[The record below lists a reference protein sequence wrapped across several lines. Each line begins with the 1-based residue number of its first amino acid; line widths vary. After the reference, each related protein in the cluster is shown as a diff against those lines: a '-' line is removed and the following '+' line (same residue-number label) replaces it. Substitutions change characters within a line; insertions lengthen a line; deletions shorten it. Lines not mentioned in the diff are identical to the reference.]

1 VAKRVSL
8 HVLLIFLLSF
18 GLGSFL
24 IYLLEAKREIESR
37 TIATL
42 IATSHA
48 KSLEKQL
55 SRSLSAT
62 FALAAILKQNHS
74 IPDFDILAKDLIKRY
89 GGITNLQLAP
99 KGIVG
104 KIFPLEGHERAI
116 GHDLNKNPYAIAAIK
131 SKQLTLEGPIELI
144 QGGIAVLGRYPVFL
158 PNAKTGEV
166 GFWGFTT
173 ALIELSKLHEAVDIN
188 GLISENY
195 HFELSRDVPETGRDI
210 AFAKSSNHILENP
223 VSVEIQIPH
232 GKWMLSV
239 VPKTGWHSSYYLMLE
254 GLLVLISCG
263 AISFLSY
270 RHFCKTEE
278 LKNQKND
285 YEIIF
290 NSAPALIIY
299 KDDQNNI
306 LRVNKAVADS
316 LGLKASQIEGRHSK
330 EFYPDHYE
338 KYYSD
343 DLEVINSGKPKL
355 GIVDP
360 YIGKT
365 GEMQWVQTNKVPYRN
380 KKGKVKGILLFAIDI
395 TRQKEAENKILDY
408 SKKLERANKELEE
421 FASIASHD
429 LQEPLRKIITF
440 GDRLKTRIAETDEGA
455 NNYVERMQ
463 KSALRMKALI
473 EDLLQFTRIE
483 AKARPFESIELKKV
497 IGIVLD
503 DLETRIKQSKGV
515 INIGNLPIIDA
526 DPVQIHQLFL
536 NLIGNALK
544 FHRDGI
550 PPIVNLD
557 SAKGENGFW
566 EIFVEDNGIGIEE
579 KHADRI
585 FKPFERLHG
594 RSAYEGT
601 GIGLTICNKIVTHHG
616 GEITVKR
623 QSTNG
628 VTFHITL
635 PEKQN
640 IERNK
645 NSYL

>member
-24 IYLLEAKREIESR
+24 IYLLEAKREFESR
-37 TIATL
+37 TTATL

-62 FALAAILKQNHS
+62 FALAAILKRDNS
-74 IPDFDILAKDLIKRY
+74 IPDFDILAEDLIRRY
-89 GGITNLQLAP
+89 GGITTLELAP
-99 KGIVG
+99 KGIVAQ
-104 KIFPLEGHERAI
+104 IFPLEGHQRAI
-116 GHDLNKNPYAIAAIK
+116 GLDLNKNPYALAAIQ
-131 SKQLTLEGPIELI
+131 SKQLVLEGPFELI
-144 QGGIAVLGRYPVFL
+144 EGEVAVVGRYPVFL

-166 GFWGFTT
+166 EFWGFTT
-173 ALIELSKLHEAVDIN
+173 ALIELSKLLEAIDIH

-195 HFELSRDVPETGRDI
+195 HFELSRFVTETGESL
-210 AFAKSSNHILENP
+210 AFAKSSNNIFENP
-223 VSVEIQIPH
+223 VSVDINIPH

-239 VPKTGWHSSYYLMLE
+239 VPKAGWYSYYNLIIE
-254 GLLVLISCG
+254 GILVLIFCG
-263 AISFLSY
+263 ALSFLGY
-270 RHFCKTEE
+270 RHFRKTETLATLNAKMTQEIAQRKNVEME
-278 LKNQKND
+278 LLRSNQ
-285 YEIIF
+285 
-290 NSAPALIIY
+290 AL
-299 KDDQNNI
+299 D
-306 LRVNKAVADS
+306 
-316 LGLKASQIEGRHSK
+316 
-330 EFYPDHYE
+330 
-338 KYYSD
+338 
-343 DLEVINSGKPKL
+343 
-355 GIVDP
+355 
-360 YIGKT
+360 
-365 GEMQWVQTNKVPYRN
+365 
-380 KKGKVKGILLFAIDI
+380 
-395 TRQKEAENKILDY
+395 
-408 SKKLERANKELEE
+408 E

-429 LQEPLRKIITF
+429 LQEPLRKIISF

-455 NNYVERMQ
+455 NNYLGRMQ
-463 KSALRMKALI
+463 KSALRMRALV

-497 IGIVLD
+497 IDHVLD
-503 DLETRIKQSKGV
+503 DLETRIKESEGV

-536 NLIGNALK
+536 NLICNALK

-623 QSTNG
+623 QSTYG